1 MGIQEIAIKVAGMSC
16 NHCKAA
22 VEKAVKAL
30 PGVQQAEVDLAA
42 GTTRVVFDPGI
53 TTSEAI
59 IQTIID
65 ADYRVVE

>member
-16 NHCKAA
+16 GHCKAA